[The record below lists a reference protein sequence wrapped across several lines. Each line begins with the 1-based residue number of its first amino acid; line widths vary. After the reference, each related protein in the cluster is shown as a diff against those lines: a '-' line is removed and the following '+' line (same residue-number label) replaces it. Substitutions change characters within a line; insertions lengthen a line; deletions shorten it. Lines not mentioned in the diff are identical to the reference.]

1 MIFRPREDL
10 RSLLRSSGRYL
21 GSLKSSVT
29 HRVRII
35 LFASLICD
43 ANLSSVRNLHI
54 NPVPEGVVLHVENR
68 HLLKEWEEPRYMAK
82 QADAQHSVVQRVQII
97 VLHASF

>member
-10 RSLLRSSGRYL
+10 RSLLRSNGRYL

-35 LFASLICD
+35 LFAPLICD
-43 ANLSSVRNLHI
+43 ANLSPVRNLHI

-68 HLLKEWEEPRYMAK
+68 HLLEEWEEPRYMAK
-82 QADAQHSVVQRVQII
+82 QADAQHSVV
-97 VLHASF
+97 